1 MADGN
6 NDTTIRI
13 GLDADLSGGVQ
24 TEKQLDGLKNKAAQ
38 LGKDGS
44 SSVGK
49 VTGAVGG
56 LQKACGLLRNVLTG
70 FGVVGVFSMLAS
82 AVGKVKDSFGAAK
95 KEADELAKAKD
106 KAAHKEAVE
115 ALAKSYEQLG
125 ESMRTASEAMQRANE
140 LEDIATRNARALED
154 AQLDLAKQKELAAI
168 DPNDPAAAEKRAQ
181 IEADYAARR
190 GHLTADRSREDL
202 DRERNRLQAAASAK
216 RNEAADIE
224 ALTKNDDKLIK
235 DVKRRL
241 AAATAAAGSP
251 NDEDYQGFWGNL
263 GGITKNAVTLNWGS
277 IGDSRTEKGDALRA
291 EAKAEA
297 ERLKAELKDL
307 EEKRA
312 KRLQQAADI
321 RAEGEQMQ
329 QKSYELQSGY
339 KVIDVREQATG
350 VETSR
355 GVIEADN
362 ALDKKNKEIAKK
374 AAQKAKDAATVQEG
388 PGRIAAIQRQIDAAE
403 AQRRAAQ
410 ESDAREQEDAVMAR
424 LALENF
430 NNGEGRRGGTGTR
443 ARRSELEADV
453 ERETREAASSR
464 IQLQGTLAT
473 LATTLKGLNSDLAKV
488 KREVDAAVKRQNNIN
503 AEAPEG

>member
-1 MADGN
+1 MANGQH
-6 NDTTIRI
+6 DTTITI

-24 TEKQLDGLKNKAAQ
+24 TEKQLDNLKHKAAQ
-38 LGKDGS
+38 LGKEGS

-49 VTGAVGG
+49 VTGAIGG
-56 LQKACGLLRNVLTG
+56 LQKACGMLRNVLAG
-70 FGVVGVFSMLAS
+70 FGLVGVFTALAA

-95 KEADELAKAKD
+95 KEAEALAKEKD

-115 ALAKSYEQLG
+115 ALAKSYETLG
-125 ESMRTASEAMQRANE
+125 ESMRKASEAMQRANE

-168 DPNDPAAAEKRAQ
+168 DANDPAAAEKRAQ
-181 IEADYAARR
+181 IEANYAERR
-190 GHLTADRSREDL
+190 GHLTAARSREDL
-202 DRERNRLQAAASAK
+202 AKESNRLMAEAGAK
-216 RNEAADIE
+216 RTSAGRIEKEAEEYDRLIESAQKRRDATHTRSFAMNEEDRHGFWE
-224 ALTKNDDKLIK
+224 NFGGVWK
-235 DVKRRL
+235 DV
-241 AAATAAAGSP
+241 A
-251 NDEDYQGFWGNL
+251 
-263 GGITKNAVTLNWGS
+263 TLNWGH
-277 IGDSRTEKGDALRA
+277 IGESDSEAGNALRKEAKGEVAALDAEIKRLQEEKRQKLKQAADLRA
-291 EAKAEA
+291 EAEHMDERAGALYTGQKA
-297 ERLKAELKDL
+297 
-307 EEKRA
+307 
-312 KRLQQAADI
+312 
-321 RAEGEQMQ
+321 
-329 QKSYELQSGY
+329 
-339 KVIDVREQATG
+339 IDVREDATA
-350 VETSR
+350 VETRR
-355 GVIEADN
+355 GVTDAGN

-410 ESDAREQEDAVMAR
+410 ESDAREQEEAVMAR